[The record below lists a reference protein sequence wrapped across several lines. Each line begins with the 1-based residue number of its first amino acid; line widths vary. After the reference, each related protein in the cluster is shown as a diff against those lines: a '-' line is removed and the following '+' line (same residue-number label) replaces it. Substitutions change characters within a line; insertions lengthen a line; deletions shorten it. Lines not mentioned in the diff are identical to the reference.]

1 MQYVNVS
8 SARRALNVLLHTEN
22 AKIIAGGTDVMVDY
36 KLGKLSPACLV
47 DISKATDMN
56 TIEIKEGY
64 MTIGAVVTLTDLV
77 HSVKVNTQF
86 PSLAK
91 GAGVVGSTQ
100 IRNSATLVGNVVT
113 AQPAADAAMA
123 VSVLDPAFTVLSAAG
138 VREVTMTDMYA
149 GFGKSTVDPSRELV
163 TQVKIPLLEADE
175 AAAFETLEL
184 RRSLSLPML
193 STAAMVKLVDGKIAK
208 VRISM
213 APVGVGPVRAA
224 VAEEY
229 LLGKEPTY
237 EVLKK
242 AGELALENA
251 NPRSNPLRGS
261 REFRIDTLPVMVR
274 RALEECCR
282 QIAERKVEK

>member
-1 MQYVNVS
+1 MM
-8 SARRALNVLLHTEN
+8 N
-22 AKIIAGGTDVMVDY
+22 A
-36 KLGKLSPACLV
+36 
-47 DISKATDMN
+47 
-56 TIEIKEGY
+56 
-64 MTIGAVVTLTDLV
+64 
-77 HSVKVNTQF
+77 
-86 PSLAK
+86 
-91 GAGVVGSTQ
+91 
-100 IRNSATLVGNVVT
+100 IRKDFSER
-113 AQPAADAAMA
+113 
-123 VSVLDPAFTVLSAAG
+123 F
-138 VREVTMTDMYA
+138 MTDMYA

-193 STAAMVKLVDGKIAK
+193 SASAMVKLVDGKIAK
-208 VRISM
+208 VCITM

-229 LLGKEPTY
+229 LLGKEPTN

-274 RALEECCR
+274 RALEDCCK
-282 QIAERKVEK
+282 QIAERKAEK